1 MQYGMLNEYKI
12 IEAINEKKF
21 IELNKH
27 WQEIIKNILFKNID
41 IEDAKYVANIGG
53 DWWVEQG
60 ATWKPDWS
68 ANRDVAVGQFR
79 TITKEWKTL
88 EMCSCPVEKIAQILG
103 NKEFLN

>member
-1 MQYGMLNEYKI
+1 MVDIEYVYSTLDIRLITWNESKD
-12 IEAINEKKF
+12 
-21 IELNKH
+21 
-27 WQEIIKNILFKNID
+27 ID

-88 EMCSCPVEKIAQILG
+88 EMCSCPVEKMAQILG